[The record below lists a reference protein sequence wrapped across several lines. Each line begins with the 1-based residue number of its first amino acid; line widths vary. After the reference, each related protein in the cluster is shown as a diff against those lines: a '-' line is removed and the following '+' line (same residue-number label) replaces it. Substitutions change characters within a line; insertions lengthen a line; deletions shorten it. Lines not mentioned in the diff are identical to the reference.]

1 MTTHQGNEPS
11 TNQVTDYYDR
21 VAENWDAKERVW
33 PDRSKLALL
42 VFFSIV
48 SVLFWAAV
56 IEYLVRV
63 GPFGHLLPG
72 TQ

>member
-1 MTTHQGNEPS
+1 M
-11 TNQVTDYYDR
+11 
-21 VAENWDAKERVW
+21 AEYELPEKRAHGCGRPHDALILGGWKMAK
-33 PDRSKLALL
+33 RSKLALL

-63 GPFGHLLPG
+63 GPFGHLLL
-72 TQ
+72 

>member
-1 MTTHQGNEPS
+1 M
-11 TNQVTDYYDR
+11 
-21 VAENWDAKERVW
+21 AK
-33 PDRSKLALL
+33 RSKLALL

-63 GPFGHLLPG
+63 GPFGHIHNLG
-72 TQ
+72 G

>member
-1 MTTHQGNEPS
+1 MAEYELPKKVPTGAPARMTRLFWGWKT
-11 TNQVTDYYDR
+11 
-21 VAENWDAKERVW
+21 AE
-33 PDRSKLALL
+33 RSKLALL

-63 GPFGHLLPG
+63 GPFGHIHNLG
-72 TQ
+72 G